1 MLVVQINAIA
11 YGERMRLKMR
21 AVVMVVKAVLVEV
34 VEMVSEK
41 R

>member
-1 MLVVQINAIA
+1 MLVVQINVIA

-21 AVVMVVKAVLVEV
+21 AVVTVVKAVLVEV
-34 VEMVSEK
+34 VDMVSEK